1 MRKYEMKE
9 EVGVPKDIEKAGEK
23 LYYDILN
30 NLQKVDSSTEITNE
44 VKEVIDFNTNLL
56 IGNKKNQLNIT
67 DVNLT
72 INFVELNHHKVVLI
86 SAGYSP
92 RPSVDRKRWILVN
105 NNDPKELYIRL
116 TFGYPDAD
124 VKTTEFSK
132 IIGYYTSNSR
142 QIISSLTH
150 ELKHAYD
157 FYVKPKE
164 NLKDFTHYM
173 GITQA
178 NRFNLNVIKDFLHL
192 LYLATETELLVKPS
206 EVYSKMSLDGVNKTN
221 FLKFLLEEETFIEFK
236 KMKEFTYDKLINDI
250 VTELDDN
257 TINPNNVLRAVYV
270 NMSQIKLDTMSD
282 YVSDFFEDLM
292 SQMQGVE
299 SKSDEFMRKYY
310 EELNKYQN
318 NPSQYFKEQ
327 VKHLNRVGDYMIKK
341 IGKLYS
347 IAKEDSET
355 GGIIRKIFNKSN
367 PQK

>member
-1 MRKYEMKE
+1 MRKYEMTE

-30 NLQKVDSSTEITNE
+30 SLQKVDSSTEITNE
-44 VKEVIDFNTNLL
+44 INEVIDFNTNLV
-56 IGNKKNQLNIT
+56 IGNENNQLTIT
-67 DVNLT
+67 DVNL
-72 INFVELNHHKVVLI
+72 ILDFVELNHNKVVLM
-86 SAGYSP
+86 SAGYNP

-116 TFGYPDAD
+116 SFGYPDAD
-124 VKTTEFSK
+124 VQTTYFSK

-164 NLKDFTHYM
+164 SLKDFSHYL
-173 GITQA
+173 GITRA
-178 NRFNLNVIKDFLHL
+178 NRYNLKSIQDFLHL

-206 EVYSKMSLDGVNKTN
+206 EVYSKMTLDGVNKTN
-221 FLKFLLEEETFIEFK
+221 FLNFLLEEETYIEFK
-236 KMKEFTYDKLINDI
+236 KMREFTYEKLINDI
-250 VTELDDN
+250 VTELDDDS
-257 TINPNNVLRAVYV
+257 INPNNVLRGVYV
-270 NMSQIKLDTMSD
+270 SMSQIKLDTMTG
-282 YVSDFFEDLM
+282 YVKDFFEVML
-292 SQMQGVE
+292 SKLQGIDD
-299 SKSDEFMRKYY
+299 KSNEFMEKYF
-310 EELNKYQN
+310 EELTKYQD
-318 NPSQYFKEQ
+318 NPSEYFKQQ
-327 VKHLNRVGDYMIKK
+327 VKHLNRVGNYMIKK

-355 GGIIRKIFNKSN
+355 GDIIRKIYNKTN

>member
-1 MRKYEMKE
+1 MKKYEMKE

-30 NLQKVDSSTEITNE
+30 NLQKVDSSTEITND

-56 IGNKKNQLNIT
+56 IGNEKNQLNIT
-67 DVNLT
+67 DINL
-72 INFVELNHHKVVLI
+72 IIDFVELNHHKVVLM
-86 SAGYSP
+86 SAGYNP

-132 IIGYYTSNSR
+132 IIGYYTSYSK

-164 NLKDFTHYM
+164 NLKNFSHYM
-173 GITQA
+173 GITKA
-178 NRFNLNVIKDFLHL
+178 NNFNLNTIKNFLHL

-206 EVYSKMSLDGVNKTN
+206 EVYSRMTLDGVNKTN
-221 FLKFLLEEETFIEFK
+221 FLTYLLEEETFIEFK
-236 KMKEFTYDKLINDI
+236 QMRDFTFEKLIDDI
-250 VTELDDN
+250 ITELNDDS
-257 TINPNNVLRAVYV
+257 IDPKNVLRAVYV
-270 NMSQIKLDTMSD
+270 SMSQIKLDTLSS
-282 YVSDFFEDLM
+282 YAIDFFEDLM
-292 SQMQGVE
+292 AQMQGVE
-299 SKSDEFMRKYY
+299 SKSDEFVKKYY

-355 GGIIRKIFNKSN
+355 GGVIRKIFNKSN